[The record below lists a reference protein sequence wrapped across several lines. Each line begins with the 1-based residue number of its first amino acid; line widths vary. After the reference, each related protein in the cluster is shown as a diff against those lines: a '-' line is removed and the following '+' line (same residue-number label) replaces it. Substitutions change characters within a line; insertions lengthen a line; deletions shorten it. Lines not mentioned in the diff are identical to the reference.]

1 MKVFRCLDKKYLEHD
16 PEQIVANY
24 DSKRLQVTTGV
35 RLSAPVRRIIQ
46 QINKNCFKSKKDPP
60 PAKRPLLPHDSS
72 PKAAPKK
79 AAKTTEKAPAGQ
91 MSAADL
97 LKMYNLEPLP
107 SSNNPQIVASEISD
121 KSDQMKKPANAAAG
135 SAEGQGL
142 QFWDNS
148 KLCMVKIQRGQESLR
163 QDV

>member
-1 MKVFRCLDKKYLEHD
+1 MHVRC
-16 PEQIVANY
+16 
-24 DSKRLQVTTGV
+24 GV
-35 RLSAPVRRIIQ
+35 SHCLL
-46 QINKNCFKSKKDPP
+46 PP

-97 LKMYNLEPLP
+97 LKMYNFEPLP
-107 SSNNPQIVASEISD
+107 SSNDPQIVEVDSASEISEE
-121 KSDQMKKPANAAAG
+121 SDQMKEPADNAAGRICRRTGLAVL
-135 SAEGQGL
+135 GQLKALHG
-142 QFWDNS
+142 
-148 KLCMVKIQRGQESLR
+148 KIQRGQESLR